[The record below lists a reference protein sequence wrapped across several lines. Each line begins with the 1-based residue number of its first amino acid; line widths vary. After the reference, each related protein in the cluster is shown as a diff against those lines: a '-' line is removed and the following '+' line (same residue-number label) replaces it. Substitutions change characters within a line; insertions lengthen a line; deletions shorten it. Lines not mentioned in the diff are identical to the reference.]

1 MLEIFWK
8 MVLFFV
14 LIMLCLILIYVL
26 SLNDISNVVM
36 IVDLLMRIVRNINVL
51 IE

>member
-14 LIMLCLILIYVL
+14 LIMLCLILKYVL

-36 IVDLLMRIVRNINVL
+36 IVDLLMRLVRNINVL